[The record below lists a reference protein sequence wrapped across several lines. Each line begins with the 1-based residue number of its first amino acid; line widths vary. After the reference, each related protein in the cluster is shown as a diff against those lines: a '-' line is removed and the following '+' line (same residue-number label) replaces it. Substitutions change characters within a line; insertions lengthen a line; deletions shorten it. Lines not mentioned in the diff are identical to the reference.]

1 MVSSARRWFSR
12 QLVFSGFWVWGR
24 MIVGRWP
31 PGGRACRVGN
41 ALLDRSPI
49 ARVGCD
55 EYVRHLLAAVQVHLA
70 VAAERPVGTPGG
82 LARGIPRR
90 LDGHCPGALG
100 PAGAGRA
107 GAGERDARRDRGHH
121 GSGRHRLVR
130 VPIGGAVAEP
140 WRSARCVPRKR
151 VAGNTLR
158 SLLAIHNPR
167 AVQGPTGG
175 KVRDH

>member
-1 MVSSARRWFSR
+1 MLHKLYSAMRN
-12 QLVFSGFWVWGR
+12 
-24 MIVGRWP
+24 IVLGLGEDDWGRWP

-41 ALLDRSPI
+41 ARLDRSSI

-70 VAAERPVGTPGG
+70 VAAERPVGAPSR

-90 LDGHCPGALG
+90 LDGHCPGRLG

-151 VAGNTLR
+151 VAGNTLCSHFWQSTILEQSSR
-158 SLLAIHNPR
+158 VLG
-167 AVQGPTGG
+167 AVGG